1 MTRTRAKSADALAL
15 LKEDHHRLEDAFRQ
29 FEKLDRHDIEAC
41 RSLALRVCEALK
53 VHTAIEEDLFYPA
66 LREVV
71 DDEEILNEAA
81 VEHETASML
90 IEQLENMDADDPNY
104 HATFTVLGEY
114 VGHHIREE
122 ESDMFPQAKKNIDLD
137 ALGARMHARR
147 QELLGEGTRPDL
159 ARDPLAGPSPLPGRP
174 RSVSARR

>member
-1 MTRTRAKSADALAL
+1 MPKTRVQAADAIAL
-15 LKEDHHRLEDAFRQ
+15 LKADHDRVEQALRQ
-29 FEKLDRHDIEAC
+29 FEKLDRHDTEAC
-41 RSLALRVCEALK
+41 RRLVLQVCGELK

-66 LREVV
+66 LREIL

-114 VGHHIREE
+114 VRHHVREE
-122 ESDMFPQAKKNIDLD
+122 ESEMFPRAKKGEIDLD
-137 ALGARMHARR
+137 ALGTRMRARR
-147 QELLGEGTRPDL
+147 EELGGASD
-159 ARDPLAGPSPLPGRP
+159 
-174 RSVSARR
+174 RRRHEHRIAH